1 MYNYMNFI
9 IKLIL
14 LIVTVIYKLLCFV
27 VGSSFV
33 VMKQDSDETM
43 KKDPAK
49 TLHNISNLNIRN
61 KSQSRRDSVDLKKK
75 KKTPANQLTTTG
87 PIKKALRHWR
97 SPSNPVDWSKSAWSV
112 NSSLIGADE
121 KEASQPT
128 LNRNNSSNSNMRMTN
143 VRQVNK

>member
-43 KKDPAK
+43 KRDPAK
-49 TLHNISNLNIRN
+49 TPQNISNLTVRN

-75 KKTPANQLTTTG
+75 KKTPANQLPTTG

-143 VRQVNK
+143 VR